1 MFKRR
6 MMAVLLATVLMGGSM
21 ATLAA
26 KPADAQVGIYPGR
39 PVIVITTW
47 TLTALGV
54 SWGTYS
60 SLAQCHY
67 AGQFLPFGVF
77 YLCVPYTTYTS
88 L

>member
-21 ATLAA
+21 ALAA
-26 KPADAQVGIYPGR
+26 KPADAQVGIFPGR
-39 PVIVITTW
+39 PVVVITTW

-60 SLAQCHY
+60 TLAQCHY
-67 AGQFLPFGVF
+67 AALFLPFGVF
-77 YLCVPYTTYTS
+77 YLCVPFTTYTS